1 MKIAGAVLLV
11 VGIALAIFELPTAL
25 SPGDGDVEHGWA
37 VAGAMLA
44 AILVALGAVLVVVS
58 RWWRRRLTKAG

>member
-1 MKIAGAVLLV
+1 MRIAGAVLLI

-44 AILVALGAVLVVVS
+44 TILVALGGVLMAVS
-58 RWWRRRLTKAG
+58 RWLRRRPKGAR

>member
-1 MKIAGAVLLV
+1 MRITGALLLV

-37 VAGAMLA
+37 VTGAMLA
-44 AILVALGAVLVVVS
+44 AILVVLGAVLMAVS
-58 RWWRRRLTKAG
+58 RWWRQRRTKAG